1 MEKGWV
7 MRCEGDI
14 YVYMYTYGRRGGSWE
29 AIPLQESK
37 MDDGGE
43 NGGYK
48 GVVDV
53 CESVFARKR
62 V

>member
-1 MEKGWV
+1 

-29 AIPLQESK
+29 VTPLQESK
-37 MDDGGE
+37 LDDGGEGEE

-53 CESVFARKR
+53 CVCVFARKR

>member
-1 MEKGWV
+1 MYICIHMG
-7 MRCEGDI
+7 EG
-14 YVYMYTYGRRGGSWE
+14 VGHGRRFRF
-29 AIPLQESK
+29 ESK